1 MSNGL
6 KNILTHARAFARKER
21 LESNQSLTGYDNDSG
36 ISGMG
41 QTNTSIDDMA
51 EHSCSSPSDSGL
63 ESEGNDALPDLEPAA
78 PFQGPRRLSDIIYPS
93 TLINSSGG
101 GSLESKEDSRLGEAL
116 QTSASVTSSV
126 SGQIKTGTALEGDA
140 LSCGQDTP
148 SSCDHL
154 GQSDSDTTAISYSF
168 VRIAARPDCLSEVVL
183 RWFKEWVSHQF
194 RTCASGPCDGE
205 NSRSSGGIPRCS
217 GVVADNDKPRG
228 SGVSRGKRPAED
240 NSSDRDD
247 SGNESRKDP
256 KRSRPNNDAFGQR
269 PFACPYFKRNPGRF
283 KDQRT
288 CPGPGFKSVHRV
300 K

>member
-1 MSNGL
+1 VSRRGY
-6 KNILTHARAFARKER
+6 FR
-21 LESNQSLTGYDNDSG
+21 L
-36 ISGMG
+36 
-41 QTNTSIDDMA
+41 
-51 EHSCSSPSDSGL
+51 
-63 ESEGNDALPDLEPAA
+63 ALP
-78 PFQGPRRLSDIIYPS
+78 
-93 TLINSSGG
+93 
-101 GSLESKEDSRLGEAL
+101 GSLQCPPPWAPLASRSSLAHSDRKSIPNLRALGYRPARYRRKSYGGTIRFL
-116 QTSASVTSSV
+116 
-126 SGQIKTGTALEGDA
+126 KTGTSVAIFIYGTNFGLARLQLKWLWMLRRSLPEMAQRVSKTEPILSGPEPA
-140 LSCGQDTP
+140 LSRGERRYVDAVRKRKLCVP
-148 SSCDHL
+148 R
-154 GQSDSDTTAISYSF
+154 F
-168 VRIAARPDCLSEVVL
+168 VA
-183 RWFKEWVSHQF
+183 
-194 RTCASGPCDGE
+194 G